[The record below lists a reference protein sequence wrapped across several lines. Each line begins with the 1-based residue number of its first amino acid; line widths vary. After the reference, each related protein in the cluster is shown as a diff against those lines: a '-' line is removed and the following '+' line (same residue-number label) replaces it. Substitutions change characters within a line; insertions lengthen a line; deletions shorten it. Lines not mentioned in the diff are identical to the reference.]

1 MKNKTS
7 ETEPRVNELEEGV
20 RFNKVELSDIKG
32 ETKKAQFDTEK
43 LRKQLLYL

>member
-20 RFNKVELSDIKG
+20 RFNKK
-32 ETKKAQFDTEK
+32 TKKAQFDTEK